1 MLHGYRQLYSIHKNR
16 RHLRSHCK
24 NAEARFDTSNNLLD
38 RPLPKNKN
46 KKVFGLMKE

>member
-1 MLHGYRQLYSIHKNR
+1 MDTDSFIVSIKTEGIYAVIA
-16 RHLRSHCK
+16 K
-24 NAEARFDTSNNLLD
+24 DAEARFDTSNNLLD